1 MPSKPNK
8 PQPSAISSFI
18 SSADTKS
25 PREALALEI
34 FHNLRYQH
42 RWTDLKLH
50 SLSPPPLLTQAPS
63 DSHSQSPNRNKSP
76 TGRSKSPARDDTIYL
91 ISGQPP
97 RTMYV
102 HPDLQKRMLRDGID
116 ETAVEGQREW
126 VIPLSVGEK
135 WTLKRFCHVFNGLP
149 EREPVRVRP
158 SASETTEAAAGAT
171 TNSESNS
178 EFEWKDNKRVILG
191 MLAHNGMGGD
201 GTVAYYI
208 VQEGEVKPRQN
219 G

>member
-1 MPSKPNK
+1 
-8 PQPSAISSFI
+8 
-18 SSADTKS
+18 
-25 PREALALEI
+25 
-34 FHNLRYQH
+34 
-42 RWTDLKLH
+42 
-50 SLSPPPLLTQAPS
+50 
-63 DSHSQSPNRNKSP
+63 
-76 TGRSKSPARDDTIYL
+76 
-91 ISGQPP
+91 
-97 RTMYV
+97 MYV